1 MQCWGRTKAGRRCQ
15 KPAKFIFCH
24 LHRRQS
30 QLFYLLLS
38 ILTIIG
44 LFAGLYQDLVKPIF
58 VKEDSV
64 REVLEKLVTVPFD
77 EYVSLDNRLKELA
90 KERLKE
96 AQSRI

>member
-1 MQCWGRTKAGRRCQ
+1 
-15 KPAKFIFCH
+15 
-24 LHRRQS
+24 
-30 QLFYLLLS
+30 LLS